1 MPRSKVRGGRKAHNK
16 RIENRNQKTK
26 NTQTYI
32 QKVWQ
37 QEFEKRME
45 ELKAESIL
53 NSGDT
58 QDIQT
63 IEEQTVN
70 LSL

>member
-45 ELKAESIL
+45 ELKAEAIL

>member
-16 RIENRNQKTK
+16 RIENRNQKIK

-45 ELKAESIL
+45 ELKDEAIL

-70 LSL
+70 LSI

>member
-58 QDIQT
+58 QDIQA